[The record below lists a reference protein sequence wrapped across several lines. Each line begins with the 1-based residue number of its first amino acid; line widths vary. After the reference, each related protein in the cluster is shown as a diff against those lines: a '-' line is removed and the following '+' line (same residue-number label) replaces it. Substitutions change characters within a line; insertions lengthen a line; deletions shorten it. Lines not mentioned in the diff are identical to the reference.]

1 MSKIAPCLWFNGEG
15 EEAAK
20 FYVSLF
26 EDSGIDVVIPCGD
39 GMPFPAG
46 SALMVEFHL
55 AGQRY
60 QALNGGPQFPQTE
73 AVSLSVSCRDQAEVD
88 FFWDALTADG
98 GAPSQCGWLKDRFGV
113 SWQIVPQCW
122 NEFMSSRDE
131 DGKARAMQALMTMN
145 KFNIAALEAAFK
157 GE

>member
-15 EEAAK
+15 EEAAR

-26 EDSGIDVVIPCGD
+26 QDSAIDVVIPCGD
-39 GMPFPAG
+39 DMPFPAG
-46 SALMVEFHL
+46 SALMVEFRL

-60 QALNGGPQFPQTE
+60 QVLNGGPQFPQTE
-73 AVSLSVSCRDQAEVD
+73 AVSLSVSCKDQAEVD
-88 FFWDALTADG
+88 FLWDALIANG

-113 SWQIVPQCW
+113 SWQIVPQRW
-122 NEFMSSRDE
+122 NEIMSSADKK
-131 DGKARAMQALMTMN
+131 GQARAMQAMMTMS
-145 KFNIAALEAAFK
+145 KFDIAALETAFK

>member
-46 SALMVEFHL
+46 SALMVEFRL

-73 AVSLSVSCRDQAEVD
+73 AVSLSVSCKDQAEVD
-88 FFWDALTADG
+88 FFWDALIANG

-122 NEFMSSRDE
+122 NEFMSSRD
-131 DGKARAMQALMTMN
+131 DGGKARAMQALMTMS
-145 KFNIAALEAAFK
+145 KFDIAALEAAFK

>member
-15 EEAAK
+15 EEAAN

-26 EDSGIDVVIPCGD
+26 DDSAVVAVNRYGE
-39 GMPFPAG
+39 GMPFSPG
-46 SALMVEFHL
+46 TALLVEFRL

-60 QALNGGPQFPQTE
+60 QALNGGPHFPHTQ
-73 AVSLSVSCRDQAEVD
+73 AISLSVNCKDQTEVD
-88 FFWDALTADG
+88 FLWDALIANG

-113 SWQIVPQCW
+113 SWQIVPQRW
-122 NEFMSSRDE
+122 HEIASSD
-131 DGKARAMQALMTMN
+131 DTQGQARAMQALMKMS
-145 KFNIAALEAAFK
+145 KIDIAALQAAFA